1 MSKAYVVSLTCLL
14 YVGAV
19 LGTSHVDAKQ
29 DKLHFSVGISVF
41 ESINSKSV
49 SKALTDEFSDHT
61 VFLGRSCSRFCSD
74 GQSSEPSGTTALSIG
89 AGYAFNRNL
98 EAEIS
103 MVWGP
108 VVRST
113 VAQSGNPLWY
123 LTNNEVTS
131 LKASVIAVRPLSENF
146 ELRGKAAVHFDTVRV
161 TYDSYVGNGGIDNL
175 QGSGS
180 YSNRSMNTSLSGGL
194 WLVRSKAI
202 SVGVDLTFLFG
213 STTSFSQS
221 VDMQVRF
228 KPFGRN

>member
-1 MSKAYVVSLTCLL
+1 MSKPYSAFVATILIS
-14 YVGAV
+14 GAV
-19 LGTSHVDAKQ
+19 LATSHVDAKQ

-49 SKALTDEFSDHT
+49 STTLTDEFPDHT
-61 VFLGRSCSRFCSD
+61 VFLGRSCSRFCTD
-74 GQSSEPSGTTALSIG
+74 GQSSDPAGTTALSTG

-123 LTNNEVTS
+123 LANNEVTS

-146 ELRGKAAVHFDTVRV
+146 ELRGKATVHFDNVRV

-202 SVGVDLTFLFG
+202 SVGVDLTILFG

-221 VDMQVRF
+221 ADMQVRF
-228 KPFGRN
+228 KPLGRN

>member
-1 MSKAYVVSLTCLL
+1 MWKPNRVSLTYLL
-14 YVGAV
+14 CVGAL
-19 LGTSHVDAKQ
+19 LGTSIVDAKQ
-29 DKLHFSVGISVF
+29 DQLHFSVGISVF

-49 SKALTDEFSDHT
+49 SKTLTDEFPDHT

-74 GQSSEPSGTTALSIG
+74 GQSGDPAGTTALSIG

-180 YSNRSMNTSLSGGL
+180 YSNRGMNTSLSGGL

-202 SVGVDLTFLFG
+202 SVGVDLTILFG

>member
-1 MSKAYVVSLTCLL
+1 MSKPYLVWLAYLFCMGALL
-14 YVGAV
+14 A
-19 LGTSHVDAKQ
+19 TSQAEAKQ

-49 SKALTDEFSDHT
+49 SKILTDEFPDHT

-74 GQSSEPSGTTALSIG
+74 GESSDPSGSTATSIG

-103 MVWGP
+103 VIWGP

-113 VAQSGNPLWY
+113 VARSGNPLWY
-123 LTNNEVTS
+123 LTSNVTS
-131 LKASVIAVRPLSENF
+131 IKAGVIAVRPLTGNF
-146 ELRGKAAVHFDTVRV
+146 ELRGKAAVQMDTIRV
-161 TYDSYVGNGGIDNL
+161 LYDSYVGNGGIDNL

-180 YSNRSMNTSLSGGL
+180 YSNRTMNTSLSGGL
-194 WLVRSKAI
+194 WLVRSEAI
-202 SVGVDLTFLFG
+202 SVGVDVTFLFG

-221 VDMQVRF
+221 VDLQVRIR
-228 KPFGRN
+228 PFGRN

>member
-1 MSKAYVVSLTCLL
+1 MSSPYRVPFAYFLC
-14 YVGAV
+14 VGA
-19 LGTSHVDAKQ
+19 LLATTYVDAKQ
-29 DKLHFSVGISVF
+29 DQFHFSVGISVF

-49 SKALTDEFSDHT
+49 AKTLTDEFPDHT

-74 GQSSEPSGTTALSIG
+74 GQSSDPSGTTALSVG

-103 MVWGP
+103 IVWGP

-113 VAQSGNPLWY
+113 VVLSGNPLWY
-123 LTNNEVTS
+123 LTNNDVTS
-131 LKASVIAVRPLSENF
+131 LKASVIGVRPLSENF
-146 ELRGKAAVHFDTVRV
+146 ELRGKAAIHVDTVRV

-180 YSNRSMNTSLSGGL
+180 YSNRSLNTSLSGGL